1 MFIGIN
7 YDGGFCVADSKTT
20 MEKTIQETR
29 QVVAGFY
36 DSIGEAYMALM
47 DVLIDRNIA
56 AETTPVAP
64 RYIDFCSLPFY
75 VHPNMK
81 TVDQPTGRVFVLW
94 NKEYCG
100 VYTDIG
106 IAVNDFIHVGDMVLI
121 EVGNELEA
129 VKLINNKYKKL
140 IFPLLP
146 ELVKPIPFLNGPIK
160 TNVLFRMPYV
170 DILKNLYLPNEIRA
184 LNPYAGTDGPDCAP
198 DNGLINVVSV
208 NNE

>member
-7 YDGGFCVADSKTT
+7 YDGGFCVAKSMTEMESVISKN
-20 MEKTIQETR
+20 R
-29 QVVAGFY
+29 QVIAARYF
-36 DSIGEAYMALM
+36 SIGEAYKALM
-47 DVLIDRNIA
+47 DELVDRNIA

-64 RYIDFCSLPFY
+64 RYIDFCTSPHY

-94 NKEYCG
+94 NKEVCG
-100 VYTDIG
+100 IYTDLG
-106 IAVNDFIHVGDMVLI
+106 IAANDFLYEDNLVLI
-121 EVGNELEA
+121 EVGNELQA